1 MTIGY
6 DAKRL
11 FHNSSGLGNYARAL
25 VDNLQT
31 YHPDITSILYTPSTP
46 KDYQNLH
53 WSNRI
58 AVPELSPG
66 PLWRSYVVTHQLK
79 TDNVDLYHGLSN
91 ELPFN
96 IRRGK
101 VKSIVT
107 VHDLIFKAFPETYP
121 LLDRTIYDYK
131 TKTACRN
138 ADHIVAVSEHTKA
151 DIIRHYGTSPE
162 KITVISPIIS
172 PLISFEKRLEEYNR
186 VDYREDNWHLR
197 FPSPF
202 LLALGTVEARK
213 NFDQVVAA
221 LAQLPKEQRP
231 MLVLAGKL
239 STGLEQLRKG
249 AAELGMSDYIK
260 PLGFVESDDLN
271 HLLCRAEALV
281 YPSRYE
287 GFGMPVAEALLA
299 GLPVI
304 TSTTSSL
311 PEASG
316 GHALHV
322 DPDDINGMAAAIQD
336 ILTDPEA
343 TKARVNAGRAYA
355 ERAYSPRRLTNQ
367 LVELYAR
374 VLGH

>member
-11 FHNSSGLGNYARAL
+11 FHNNSGLGNYARAL
-25 VDNLQT
+25 VDNLRT
-31 YHPDITSILYTPSTP
+31 YHPDVETILYTPTAP
-46 KDYQNLH
+46 KDYKSLH

-58 AVPELSPG
+58 AVPELTPG

-79 TDNVDLYHGLSN
+79 TDKVDLYHGLSN

-138 ADHIVAVSEHTKA
+138 ADHIIAVSEHTKS
-151 DIIRHYGTSPE
+151 DIIRHYGTAPE
-162 KITVISPIIS
+162 KITVINPNIS
-172 PLISFEKRLEEYNR
+172 PLISFKKRLEEYSK
-186 VDYREDNWHLR
+186 VGTESSAWHKAYPL
-197 FPSPF
+197 PY

-213 NFDQVVAA
+213 NFVQVVEAIA
-221 LAQLPKEQRP
+221 RLSESERP
-231 MLVLAGKL
+231 MLVLAGRA
-239 STGLEQLRKG
+239 STGLEQLLLR
-249 AAELGMSDYIK
+249 AEELGVSDYVK
-260 PLGFVESDDLN
+260 ALGFVNSIDLAI
-271 HLLCRAEALV
+271 LLGRAEALV

-287 GFGMPVAEALLA
+287 GFGMPVAEALL
-299 GLPVI
+299 GGIPVI

-322 DPDDINGMAAAIQD
+322 DPDDIDGMAAAIQS
-336 ILTDPEA
+336 ILTDHEA